1 MYTSPSC
8 EKSQL
13 SMTVCSD
20 LPQKGF
26 TIDKFIVQELVVVGD
41 SILGN
46 PFNRRSIFSLNLQ
59 NGRRDLQQQ
68 PQVVCTNKLWYQ
80 FSYSPYCNIGFF
92 FAVLVKVE
100 VKLGK

>member
-1 MYTSPSC
+1 MYTSASC

-20 LPQKGF
+20 LPLKGF
-26 TIDKFIVQELVVVGD
+26 TIDKFIVQELVVVGG

-59 NGRRDLQQQ
+59 NCRRDLQPTTPGGMYKQIVVSVFLQ
-68 PQVVCTNKLWYQ
+68 PIL
-80 FSYSPYCNIGFF
+80 
-92 FAVLVKVE
+92 
-100 VKLGK
+100 